1 MRKLYPFLFL
11 ALGLGPKAFSQAKL
25 IAATNYNYIDS
36 TATIVHSDSTAYY
49 YKPTN
54 TTSSPQNT
62 EDAAVYATT
71 ADSVRQYSMQ
81 AAGFELQALW
91 ANTYNAA

>member
-25 IAATNYNYIDS
+25 IAATNYNYI
-36 TATIVHSDSTAYY
+36 DSTAYY

>member
-36 TATIVHSDSTAYY
+36 TAYN